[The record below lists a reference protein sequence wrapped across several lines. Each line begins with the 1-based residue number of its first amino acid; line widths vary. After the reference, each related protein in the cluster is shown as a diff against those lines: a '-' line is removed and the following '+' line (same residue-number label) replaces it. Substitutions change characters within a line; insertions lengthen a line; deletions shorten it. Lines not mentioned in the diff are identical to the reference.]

1 MELRRAT
8 TANDLDQATAISN
21 VLSEAGIAAT
31 LRGGLHDAYPGSSG
45 LGAIDVLVS
54 EQDLTVDIRVIAEEL
69 DLTTATSLQ
78 ELLESGGINA
88 EIVGGHNTAFPGTPQ
103 MGGYGIMVAA
113 PDVDEARRRRARP
126 P

>member
-54 EQDLTVDIRVIAEEL
+54 EQDLALAQDVIAGVDTVGLEPDDADEE
-69 DLTTATSLQ
+69 
-78 ELLESGGINA
+78 
-88 EIVGGHNTAFPGTPQ
+88 H
-103 MGGYGIMVAA
+103 
-113 PDVDEARRRRARP
+113 
-126 P
+126 